1 MSSTNGIVRSFSER
15 LPDITGATLR
25 AGRRRASDTS
35 ATLTRRGAMKAAAE
49 LANNAVAKLLEIA
62 YQVDDTGI
70 HCNIDADGKL
80 LVAVPWGRHY
90 QRYGLRANESAVL
103 ALHVRRLYEQPPVP
117 PLFVYDDSMRSWFI
131 NVFDY
136 GTYAAGIA
144 YWRRAQLGSGDYL
157 ALLREV
163 QSRRGNG

>member
-1 MSSTNGIVRSFSER
+1 MTHTNGIVRSFSER
-15 LPDITGATLR
+15 LPDITAATLR

-35 ATLTRRGAMKAAAE
+35 ARLTRRGAMAAAAE
-49 LANNAVAKLLEIA
+49 LVNHAVSRLIELAYEI
-62 YQVDDTGI
+62 DDTGI
-70 HCNIDADGKL
+70 HANIDADGRL
-80 LVAVPWGRHY
+80 LIAVPWGRHY

-103 ALHVRRLYEQPPVP
+103 ALHVKRLYESPPVA